1 MEDVSIRLPAASPAT
16 YLRYLEWWRDLARFL
31 ERDAGLKERSRAMGG
46 PVDALAVQ
54 VLGPTHA
61 SEIDTQ
67 ARGALNRGDAEVAP
81 VITGRPVLW
90 RIALTYA
97 DRRMA
102 WLRDLARE
110 RTDVPPIESDVDA
123 LRASIHQAVRAALDA
138 LPVILDIQPLDRP
151 GTFRLAG
158 ELDLSN
164 AEELYELLASELKS
178 GYRLFLDL
186 SGVSFM
192 DSNGIR
198 VLIRLARAAQQM
210 DLSPVVLTSAS
221 AAVHRV
227 LDIALPSGMPGL
239 EVRPEG

>member
-1 MEDVSIRLPAASPAT
+1 M
-16 YLRYLEWWRDLARFL
+16 
-31 ERDAGLKERSRAMGG
+31 
-46 PVDALAVQ
+46 
-54 VLGPTHA
+54 
-61 SEIDTQ
+61 
-67 ARGALNRGDAEVAP
+67 
-81 VITGRPVLW
+81 ITGRPVLW